1 MSDREFVTYAEKR
14 RLRETTVARMRD
26 LGAESC
32 AAVADIAAPLGLNDN
47 QLRDVLDML
56 EDIAARR
63 RCDVAAVLA
72 SSGLSEVLRP
82 DLGRDDRVRA
92 LKGHLRRLRYPQ
104 LSAAME
110 RIDELRGALQ
120 LPRGSRLEL
129 PVDLEGDE
137 VVVNVRASSVE
148 QLRSRV
154 AAVGQA
160 LARPELETMFALWQ
174 EAEE

>member
-1 MSDREFVTYAEKR
+1 MSDRELAEYVERR
-14 RLRETTVARMRD
+14 RLRETTVARMLA

-32 AAVADIAAPLGLNDN
+32 AAVVNLAAPLGLNDN

-56 EDIAARR
+56 EDVAARR
-63 RCDVAAVLA
+63 RSDVAAVLA
-72 SSGLSEVLRP
+72 SAGLSAVLRP
-82 DLGRDDRVRA
+82 DLGRDDQVRA

-104 LSAAME
+104 LSATTE
-110 RIDELRGALQ
+110 RIDQLRVALQ

-137 VVVNVRASSVE
+137 VVLTVRASSVG
-148 QLRSRV
+148 QLRSRIEG
-154 AAVGQA
+154 VGQA